1 MNIEEF
7 ASYDRVFR
15 KAVNFDM
22 VLLGGGVIRTH
33 GVNKTPYS
41 SPSNTWELGTWQHYA
56 FVYKGG
62 KVQWFKNGE
71 AVGQALS
78 AQLGAVNSDP

>member
-1 MNIEEF
+1 
-7 ASYDRVFR
+7 
-15 KAVNFDM
+15 M

-78 AQLGAVNSDP
+78 AQLGAVNSDPLIIGNYGHSTVEIMETKLP